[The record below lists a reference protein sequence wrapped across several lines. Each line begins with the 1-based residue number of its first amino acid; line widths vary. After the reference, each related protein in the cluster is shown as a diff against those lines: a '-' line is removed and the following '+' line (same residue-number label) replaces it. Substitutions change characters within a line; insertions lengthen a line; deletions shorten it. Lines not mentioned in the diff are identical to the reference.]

1 MRLKVNITNN
11 KADGAL
17 SPQNLLANSCQTC
30 RTDGAVGSRLRGRV
44 NRGGVKA
51 GPGRPAGRERE
62 TGQVHPRGE
71 GGHTS
76 DHTKKLETR
85 SPHFRIPLTENVG
98 ANPPTRSPR
107 VAPRAEGGGE
117 VGGHSPGLGV
127 SLGLIRI
134 IQTQCA
140 HGHISFSVTTLK
152 R

>member
-11 KADGAL
+11 KADGVL

-51 GPGRPAGRERE
+51 GPGQPAGRERE

-71 GGHTS
+71 GGRTS

-98 ANPPTRSPR
+98 ANPPHEAHGWP
-107 VAPRAEGGGE
+107 
-117 VGGHSPGLGV
+117 PGLRGEGRSGV
-127 SLGLIRI
+127 TAQGSGFLW
-134 IQTQCA
+134 A
-140 HGHISFSVTTLK
+140 
-152 R
+152 